1 MARKHSQQDI
11 QESAA
16 QSCKYHQ
23 AELDQWGRHSWT
35 QSAADQLN
43 KLAMPWLKLAVQ
55 PKYQFLVLGVLHF
68 LRDQFPI
75 LDKFM
80 TAVADSSGSF
90 QSVMYKVLTLQ
101 AVQLLWSGGQ
111 WLNQIRKQSQNIAI
125 TSQVVA
131 TRANMDEWRQCL
143 QFASKWHGT
152 TLQGAYSLWQSR
164 SLSVPAP
171 PANQRMKV
179 ASGQPMYPSDAHV
192 AGQTVSST
200 KLAQIVVESRLTEY
214 HELAVFHK
222 AGVQQFSEHQL
233 QLIHEV
239 GEWYDQFIK
248 GYTEFGNSNQSEQE
262 AKLQRLTSDLDRV
275 DKEWYSKQSTVPAA
289 SRKKTQ

>member
-1 MARKHSQQDI
+1 
-11 QESAA
+11 
-16 QSCKYHQ
+16 
-23 AELDQWGRHSWT
+23 
-35 QSAADQLN
+35 
-43 KLAMPWLKLAVQ
+43 
-55 PKYQFLVLGVLHF
+55 
-68 LRDQFPI
+68 
-75 LDKFM
+75 
-80 TAVADSSGSF
+80 
-90 QSVMYKVLTLQ
+90 MYKVLTLQ

-111 WLNQIRKQSQNIAI
+111 CLNQIRKQSQNIAI

-131 TRANMDEWRQCL
+131 TRANMDERRQCL

-152 TLQGAYSLWQSR
+152 TLQGAYSLWLPS
-164 SLSVPAP
+164 SLSVPSP

-192 AGQTVSST
+192 AGQTISST
-200 KLAQIVVESRLTEY
+200 KLAQIVVERRLTQY

-239 GEWYDQFIK
+239 DEWYDQFIK
-248 GYTEFGNSNQSEQE
+248 GYTEFGNSSQSEQE
-262 AKLQRLTSDLDRV
+262 AKLQRVTSDLDRV